1 MKSASLFLSIAAVL
15 ALAGCSTLVPKN
27 TAVAPAIP
35 AQWPAEAAQGEV
47 ADVAAVGWR
56 DFFTDARLQQ
66 VIDQS
71 LQNNRD
77 LRVAVLNV
85 ERARGQYRVQRADRV
100 PGVAVTGQMQRQ
112 GTDAGVNEQF
122 TAGVGVAEFELDL
135 FGRVRNLSEAALQQY
150 FAVAANRRNAQLSL
164 VAETATAWLTYGADA
179 QRLKIADATLKT
191 YEDSLR
197 LAEARHERGGSSAL
211 ELTQTRT
218 LVETARTDAA
228 RLRGQLAQDRN
239 ALALLAGGQLDP
251 ALLPDSI
258 EPQLLAL
265 APPPAGLPSDV
276 LLQRPD
282 IMAAE
287 HQLLAANANIGA
299 ARAAFFPSI
308 SLTGS
313 IGSGSSE
320 LSNLFDSGTRVWSFL
335 PKITL
340 PIFQGGKLRAN
351 LAIAN
356 ADRDI
361 ALAQYEKSIQVGF
374 RETADAL
381 ALNVSLDEQVSSQQR
396 LVEAAEQ
403 ANRLSQAR
411 YDAGLDSFV
420 TLLDA
425 RRTAYNAQQTQLQA
439 QLAQQANRITLYKVM
454 GGGWHERSWPALS
467 FQDLLHRFIVA
478 PRCMAGANA
487 RERIAG
493 FARHL
498 LVLGAD
504 LFQARFVQFFQIQQ
518 FVVGFGRRP
527 DQLVQL
533 DLHRGGV
540 RVLRVLDQEHHQE
553 GDDGGAGVD
562 HQLPGVVETEHR
574 ATDAP
579 DHHDRYCSQEGPRRA
594 GGGRG
599 LLGDRIEQVSYF
611 HRRRPTQVTRMIGS
625 GPCRR
630 RAAAVRR
637 ACAAAAVPAGC
648 APDCS
653 GRRAASNGRR
663 IRGPG
668 LHSVAA

>member
-1 MKSASLFLSIAAVL
+1 MKSASLFLSIAATL
-15 ALAGCSTLVPKN
+15 ALAGCSTLAPKN

-66 VIDQS
+66 VIEQS

-100 PGVAVTGQMQRQ
+100 PGQMDRR
-112 GTDAGVNEQF
+112 GTDAGVTEQF
-122 TAGVGVAEFELDL
+122 SAGVGVAEFELDL

-439 QLAQQANRITLYKVM
+439 QLAQQANRITLYKVL
-454 GGGWHERSWPALS
+454 GGGWHER
-467 FQDLLHRFIVA
+467 
-478 PRCMAGANA
+478 G
-487 RERIAG
+487 
-493 FARHL
+493 
-498 LVLGAD
+498 
-504 LFQARFVQFFQIQQ
+504 
-518 FVVGFGRRP
+518 
-527 DQLVQL
+527 
-533 DLHRGGV
+533 
-540 RVLRVLDQEHHQE
+540 
-553 GDDGGAGVD
+553 
-562 HQLPGVVETEHR
+562 
-574 ATDAP
+574 
-579 DHHDRYCSQEGPRRA
+579 
-594 GGGRG
+594 
-599 LLGDRIEQVSYF
+599 
-611 HRRRPTQVTRMIGS
+611 
-625 GPCRR
+625 
-630 RAAAVRR
+630 
-637 ACAAAAVPAGC
+637 
-648 APDCS
+648 
-653 GRRAASNGRR
+653 
-663 IRGPG
+663 
-668 LHSVAA
+668 